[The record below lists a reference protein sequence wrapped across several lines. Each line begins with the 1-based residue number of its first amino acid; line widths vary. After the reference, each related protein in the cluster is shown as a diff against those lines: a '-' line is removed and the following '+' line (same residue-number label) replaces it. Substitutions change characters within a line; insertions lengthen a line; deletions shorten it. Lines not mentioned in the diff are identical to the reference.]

1 MLDAPIALAFAA
13 GLVATLNPC
22 GFAMLP
28 AYLSYFIGAGSD
40 GVRSRRDAVWR
51 ALVVGTTVSTGFLV
65 VFGIAGILI
74 TAGFRSVIDLIP
86 WLALIVGGGVAM
98 FGLVTLAGF
107 QPAFA
112 VPRPGGKGSRR
123 SVFVF
128 GVSYAVASLSCTLP
142 VFLTVVAGQVTRTS
156 FVSGLVTFLAYGVG
170 MSMLL
175 LGVTIAVALG
185 RQSLLTRLR
194 SAVRYVDR
202 ASAVILVVAG
212 SYIVWFWST
221 NISSG
226 AGALGESG
234 PFRFVERLS
243 QRALDLVGDHPV
255 VWAVALGALIA
266 AAVACSSIGG
276 RRLDGDDGSTPP
288 RTLAGSRR

>member
-1 MLDAPIALAFAA
+1 MDAPIALAFAA